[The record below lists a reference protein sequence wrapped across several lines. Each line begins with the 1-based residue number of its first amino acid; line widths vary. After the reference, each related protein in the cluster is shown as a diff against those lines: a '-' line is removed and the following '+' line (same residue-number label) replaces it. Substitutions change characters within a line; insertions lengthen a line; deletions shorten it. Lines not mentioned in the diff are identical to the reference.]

1 MPQKLKQP
9 TSNVGIPREH
19 AAAIRSRAK
28 QLVSRVAEGDAEAQ
42 RDLYQIV
49 LQLNSI
55 ASHVR
60 RTSGVSMSGWK
71 RFERDVRSLVH
82 TKPSVVVPSE
92 VLASACVVLA
102 GNEWSSMDPAE
113 GKASR
118 QAELLHLIRIPDAGD
133 VDEATGVAAK
143 VARRKK
149 KGHTNANV
157 DKRISP
163 ERALLAKSVEELVA
177 RLEANPADRHWLLE
191 AMPFQ
196 CRAIASAFN
205 EDAKYQSMLNK
216 QTAAQIGRRL
226 RLLRNEKQLT
236 QQELATLAGT
246 FSQNVSEH
254 ERGIRTPQVDTIKAY
269 AAALGIPPEKLLS
282 P

>member
-9 TSNVGIPREH
+9 TSDVGIPREH

-42 RDLYQIV
+42 RDLYRIV

-71 RFERDVRSLVH
+71 AFERDVRSLVH
-82 TKPSVVVPSE
+82 TKPFVVVPSE

-133 VDEATGVAAK
+133 IDEATGVAAK

-157 DKRISP
+157 EKRISP

-177 RLEANPADRHWLLE
+177 RLEANPADQQWLLE
-191 AMPFQ
+191 TMPLE
-196 CRAIASAFN
+196 CRAIALAFN
-205 EDAKYQSMLNK
+205 SAEK
-216 QTAAQIGRRL
+216 TAADKSSEAAS
-226 RLLRNEKQLT
+226 LLGKKRAASMT
-236 QQELATLAGT
+236 
-246 FSQNVSEH
+246 SEH
-254 ERGIRTPQVDTIKAY
+254 QQKAAKARSEKLSAKRRSEIAK
-269 AAALGIPPEKLLS
+269 AAADKRWNRGKPPKGDE
-282 P
+282 